1 MAGRRAP
8 LAEMKLLELAILGV
22 PVRFEAA
29 EPELLDA
36 VDAVYGPWRELAE
49 RDGLVSRVGSG
60 PSPLIRLRLG
70 GSATV
75 APEKLT
81 IETRDDGRLSAEAD
95 GVRAMANLGGMRAE
109 ARLAPAVIGDRRA
122 LRMVLDTVV
131 LYLVTR
137 LDREPVHGAVIATDS
152 GGLILAGAGA
162 VGKSTLSYAAHRE
175 GFRVL
180 TDDAAYVQMS
190 PSLRVWGMPG
200 PLHLPRSAV
209 AWFPEL
215 ADEPLV
221 RRPSGALKHA
231 VELSDGEAA
240 VTGGGTR
247 RVDPPMV
254 ERATLCILE
263 RAEDGAVGQP
273 VTTLEPEKAVALL
286 LSRLEPGFDAF
297 RKSIAR
303 RLRAL
308 AAEGVWLVR
317 VGGDPRATV
326 AALSE
331 IAFPPCG

>member
-1 MAGRRAP
+1 
-8 LAEMKLLELAILGV
+8 MKLLELAILGV

-36 VDAVYGPWRELAE
+36 VDAVYGPWRRLAE
-49 RDGLVSRVGSG
+49 HDGLVSPAGSG

-70 GSATV
+70 GSATL

-81 IETRDDGRLSAEAD
+81 VETWDDGRLSAEAD
-95 GVRAMANLGGMRAE
+95 GVRAVATLAGMRAE

-122 LRMVLDTVV
+122 LRMVLDTVA
-131 LYLVTR
+131 LHLLTR
-137 LDREPVHGAVIATDS
+137 LDREPIHGAVVATEG
-152 GGLILAGAGA
+152 GGLVLAGAGGM
-162 VGKSTLSYAAHRE
+162 GKSTLAYAAHRE
-175 GFRVL
+175 GFHVL
-180 TDDAAYVQMS
+180 TDDAAYVQLS
-190 PSLRVWGMPG
+190 PSMRVWGMPE
-200 PLHLPRSAV
+200 PLHLPPSAV

-221 RRPSGALKHA
+221 WRPSGALKHA
-231 VELSDGEAA
+231 VELSDGDAA
-240 VTGGGTR
+240 VTDGGTCQA
-247 RVDPPMV
+247 DPPMV
-254 ERATLCILE
+254 ERAALCVLE
-263 RAEDGAVGQP
+263 RAEDGAAAQP
-273 VTTLEPEKAVALL
+273 VVALEPETAVGLL

-297 RKSIAR
+297 KESIAA

-331 IAFPPCG
+331 IAFPPRG